1 MIKIKSSSVL
11 ALFLVLASFTAQTQA
26 PKSTAKPPKPARVP
40 YYLDAQQLDLS
51 PILPPPPAQNSAATQ
66 AELAEIHSIEKTRTP
81 AQVAAAESDD
91 HSEDIFLYASVLGPS
106 FTPESLPLT
115 AALSTHVRNDASI
128 LNAPLKAHFAR
139 PRPYNFDASLHP
151 ICDTNQE
158 NAYPSGHALNG
169 YLLAFTLIQLVPE
182 KSAEILARAD
192 AYAHNRIICEAHYP
206 SDLEASRRVAYV
218 AIGDLLATPRF
229 QTDLAAARTELRT
242 RLALPPAPSH

>member
-1 MIKIKSSSVL
+1 MIKIKFSSVL

-26 PKSTAKPPKPARVP
+26 PKSATKPPKPARAP
-40 YYLDAQQLDLS
+40 YYLGAQQIDLS
-51 PILPPPPAQNSAATQ
+51 SILPPPPAQNSAATH
-66 AELAEIHSIEKTRTP
+66 AELAEIHSIEKSRTP

-91 HSEDIFLYASVLGPS
+91 HNEDIFLYASVLGPS

-139 PRPYNFDASLHP
+139 PRPYNFDSSLHP

-182 KSAEILARAD
+182 KSAEILTRAD
-192 AYAHNRIICEAHYP
+192 DYAHNRIICEAHYP

-218 AIGDLLATPRF
+218 AIGYLLANPRF
-229 QTDLAAARTELRT
+229 QTDLAAARAELRT

>member
-1 MIKIKSSSVL
+1 MTKIKLSSAL
-11 ALFLVLASFTAQTQA
+11 ALVVIFTSFSAQTQA
-26 PKSTAKPPKPARVP
+26 PKSATKPPKPVRTP

-51 PILPPPPAQNSAATQ
+51 SILPPPPAQNSAATQ

-139 PRPYNFDASLHP
+139 PRPYNFDSSLHP
-151 ICDTNQE
+151 ICDTNQD

-182 KSAEILARAD
+182 KSTEILTRAD
-192 AYAHNRIICEAHYP
+192 DYAHNRLVCEAHYP

-218 AIGDLLATPRF
+218 AIGYLLANPRF
-229 QTDLAAARTELRT
+229 QTDLAAARTELRA

>member
-1 MIKIKSSSVL
+1 MTKIKFSSAL
-11 ALFLVLASFTAQTQA
+11 ALLVIFTSFSAQTQA
-26 PKSTAKPPKPARVP
+26 PKSAAKPPKSARTP
-40 YYLDAQQLDLS
+40 YFLDAQQLDLS
-51 PILPPPPAQNSAATQ
+51 SILPPPPAQNSAATR
-66 AELAEIHSIEKTRTP
+66 AELAEIHRLEKSRTP

-91 HSEDIFLYASVLGPS
+91 HDEDIFLYASVLGPS

-139 PRPYNFDASLHP
+139 PRPYNFDSSLHP

-182 KSAEILARAD
+182 KSTEILTRAD
-192 AYAHNRIICEAHYP
+192 DYAHNRIVCEAHYP
-206 SDLEASRRVAYV
+206 SDLAASRRVAYV
-218 AIGDLLATPRF
+218 AIGYLLANPRF
-229 QTDLAAARTELRT
+229 QTDLAAARTELRA
-242 RLALPPAPSH
+242 RLALPPVPSH